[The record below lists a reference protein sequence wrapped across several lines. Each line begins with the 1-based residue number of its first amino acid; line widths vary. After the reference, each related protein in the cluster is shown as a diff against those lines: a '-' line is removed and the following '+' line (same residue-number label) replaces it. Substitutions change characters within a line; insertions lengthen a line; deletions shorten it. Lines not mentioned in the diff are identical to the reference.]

1 MKNFTFQNKTKL
13 IFGRGTI
20 ARLADEIPASARLM
34 ITFGGGSMRH
44 NGVYDQVAAALKGRQ
59 WVEFWGIEPNPRVE
73 TLREAVAL
81 GKEHGVDFLLAVGG
95 GSVADGTKLIAS
107 AIRNEADPWTIVR
120 NPSLIGEMIPLATV
134 MTLPATGSEM
144 NAGAV
149 ISNDQTTEKFA
160 FYSQNPVFSILDP
173 ETTFSLPDN
182 QIAYGICDT
191 FVHVMEQYMTTAGQS
206 PLMDR
211 WAEGIMLTLVETA
224 PKIRADKRNYDAMAD
239 YMLSATMGLNGFVG
253 MGVEQDWATHSIGHE
268 LTALHGISHG
278 QTLAIVLP
286 ALLRVLRDQKMSK
299 LLQYGER
306 VWGIGAADEG
316 SGCGGGSGTSAG
328 DFERR
333 AEAAIVKTEEF
344 FRSLGLATRL
354 AELGVGEET
363 IAEIERRFRERG
375 TVIGEGRN
383 IDGAKAA
390 EILRVCER

>member
-1 MKNFTFQNKTKL
+1 MKNFTFKNPTKL
-13 IFGRGTI
+13 IFGRGSI
-20 ARLADEIPASARLM
+20 ARLAKEIPAGARLM
-34 ITFGGGSMRH
+34 VTFGGGSVKK
-44 NGVYDQVAAALKGRQ
+44 NGVYDQVAQALAGREF
-59 WVEFWGIEPNPRVE
+59 VEFWGIEPNPRVE

-81 GKEHGVDFLLAVGG
+81 GKEYGADYLLAVGG

-107 AIRNEADPWTIVR
+107 AIRNAADPWEIVL
-120 NPSLIGEMIPLATV
+120 NPGLLGDILPMAAV

-149 ISNDQTTEKFA
+149 ISNDATIEKFA

-173 ETTFSLPDN
+173 ETTFSLPDE

-211 WAEGIMLTLVETA
+211 WAEGILLTLIESA
-224 PKIRADKRNYDAMAD
+224 PKIHANKHDYDAMAD
-239 YMLSATMGLNGFVG
+239 YMLSATMGLNGFIA
-253 MGVEQDWATHSIGHE
+253 MGVSQDWATHQIGHE

-286 ALLRVLRDQKMSK
+286 AMMRVMRDQKMSK

-306 VWGIGAADEG
+306 VWGLTD
-316 SGCGGGSGTSAG
+316 GTPA
-328 DFERR
+328 ER
-333 AEAAIVKTEEF
+333 AEWAIEHTEKF

-363 IAEIERRFRERG
+363 IAEIERRFTSRG
-375 TVIGEGRN
+375 SAFGEGQN
-383 IDGAKAA
+383 IDGPKAA
-390 EILRVCER
+390 EILRACAK